1 MAGDLDHLF
10 ELALLFSLARE
21 TASKIHYNHEW
32 LLVVSSV
39 DKYVVPAIELLKRA
53 SDSL

>member
-21 TASKIHYNHEW
+21 TASKIHYNQW

-39 DKYVVPAIELLKRA
+39 DKYVVPAIEQLKRA